1 MPPVPSKKRSSKVYA
16 IVGGTIGG
24 VVVVGAIFV
33 GTVTFVQRR
42 WRRKRSSKPRPRSL
56 LSLSND
62 SMDSRP
68 QMITAPFDP
77 NSSEET
83 QDSGF
88 SAEQQSLAI
97 GDPEAERAA
106 LHRRSFYLP
115 AVSPLLPPE
124 GSVPVGFSD
133 KELARLRAEMDALHR
148 RSSWLHTVSPLLP
161 PEGSVPVGLSDKELA
176 RLRAEAPSSP
186 LPDNVRVSR
195 SNPSL
200 STSSPTVV
208 TESGGLTTLLHHT
221 RRLHLDVES
230 LRYEMEHRLLELN
243 RIHAEGFESGAQ
255 SIDTSRDE

>member
-1 MPPVPSKKRSSKVYA
+1 MATTTSLPPPKIRNKNLGA
-16 IVGGTIGG
+16 IVGGTMGG
-24 VVVVGAIFV
+24 VAAILAV
-33 GTVTFVQRR
+33 IGIVTFEQRR
-42 WRRKRSSKPRPRSL
+42 RRLRQSRPRSI

-62 SMDSRP
+62 PMYASP
-68 QMITAPFDP
+68 QMIGTPFDP
-77 NSSEET
+77 TRNSSEAT
-83 QDSGF
+83 QDSVI
-88 SAEQQSLAI
+88 SAEQQSSVL
-97 GDPEAERAA
+97 GDPETEMVA
-106 LHRRSFYLP
+106 LHRRSFSLC
-115 AVSPLLPPE
+115 AVSPL
-124 GSVPVGFSD
+124 F
-133 KELARLRAEMDALHR
+133 
-148 RSSWLHTVSPLLP
+148 P
-161 PEGSVPVGLSDKELA
+161 PEGSVPVGLSGKELA

-230 LRYEMEHRLLELN
+230 LRYEMEHRLLEIN

>member
-1 MPPVPSKKRSSKVYA
+1 
-16 IVGGTIGG
+16 VGGTIGG

-68 QMITAPFDP
+68 QMITTPFDP

-88 SAEQQSLAI
+88 SAGQQSLAI

-106 LHRRSFYLP
+106 LHRRSFYLT
-115 AVSPLLPPE
+115 AVSPL
-124 GSVPVGFSD
+124 F
-133 KELARLRAEMDALHR
+133 
-148 RSSWLHTVSPLLP
+148 P
-161 PEGSVPVGLSDKELA
+161 PEGSVPVGLSGKELA

-186 LPDNVRVSR
+186 LPDNVRVST

-230 LRYEMEHRLLELN
+230 LRYEMEHRLLEIN